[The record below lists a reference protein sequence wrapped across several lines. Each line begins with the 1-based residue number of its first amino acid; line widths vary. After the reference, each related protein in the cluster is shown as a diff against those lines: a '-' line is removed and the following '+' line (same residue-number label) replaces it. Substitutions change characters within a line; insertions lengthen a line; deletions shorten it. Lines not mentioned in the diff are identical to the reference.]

1 MEKADMGHSL
11 VSKDE
16 IHNAIL
22 AAQRVAAE
30 LAKRAPSSVE
40 METYLDGFTT
50 ALAVIAT
57 GLGVDVV
64 IESPFSNAPRK
75 WREVWDVLPASAFG
89 EYTLAEQDD
98 E

>member
-1 MEKADMGHSL
+1 MSHSL

-16 IHNAIL
+16 IQNAIL

-30 LAKRAPSSVE
+30 LAKHAPSSVE
-40 METYLDGFTT
+40 METYLEGFIT
-50 ALAVIAT
+50 ALEVLAT

-64 IESPFSNAPRK
+64 IERPFSNAPRK
-75 WREVWDVLPASAFG
+75 WREVWDVLPTSVFG
-89 EYTLAEQDD
+89 EHNLTRWTE